1 MAVER
6 ADDYGVETG
15 EGSGVVLLGG
25 ERGGAEAERCEEE
38 CCEREASGGCGA
50 EVRATER
57 RAVLHP
63 WVFLRRR

>member
-6 ADDYGVETG
+6 ADDYGIDAD

-25 ERGGAEAERCEEE
+25 ERGGAEAECREQE
-38 CCEREASGGCGA
+38 CCEQGGGRCGA
-50 EVRATER
+50 EMGATER